1 MRKRT
6 KKVCISVGDRFR
18 MICDICKKTGGKGNV
33 PKKYDYWV
41 CGDCEVVL

>member
-1 MRKRT
+1 
-6 KKVCISVGDRFR
+6 

>member
-1 MRKRT
+1 MEKQVYIVVNVDGRLL
-6 KKVCISVGDRFR
+6 

-41 CGDCEVVL
+41 CGECEVVL

>member
-1 MRKRT
+1 
-6 KKVCISVGDRFR
+6 

-41 CGDCEVVL
+41 CGDCEVV